1 MKWNMIIGLPLAAL
15 AMTACDRGTGNPAIS
30 FSQEVKP
37 ILEAHCADCH
47 APGGTGTEKSGLV
60 LTGYE
65 ALMKGT
71 RLGPVVEPGNAISS
85 TLYLVVAG
93 KADRSIRMPHGETQL
108 SEQEVATIEQWI
120 DEGAQDN

>member
-1 MKWNMIIGLPLAAL
+1 MKWNMIIGLPVAAL
-15 AMTACDRGTGNPAIS
+15 AMTACDRGTGDVDIS
-30 FSQEVKP
+30 FSREVKP

-47 APGGTGTEKSGLV
+47 APGGEGAATSGLV
-60 LTGYE
+60 LTDYE

-93 KADRSIRMPHGETQL
+93 KADRSIRMPHGESQL
-108 SEQEVATIEQWI
+108 SEQKITTIAQWI
-120 DEGAQDN
+120 DQGAKDN

>member
-15 AMTACDRGTGNPAIS
+15 AMTACDRGTGDVDIS
-30 FSQEVKP
+30 FSREVKP

-47 APGGTGTEKSGLV
+47 APGGEGAATSGLV
-60 LTGYE
+60 LTDYE

-93 KADRSIRMPHGETQL
+93 KADRSIRMPHGESQL
-108 SEQEVATIEQWI
+108 SEQKITTIAQWI
-120 DEGAQDN
+120 DQGAKDN

>member
-15 AMTACDRGTGNPAIS
+15 TMTACDRGTGDVDIS
-30 FSQEVKP
+30 FSREVKP

-47 APGGTGTEKSGLV
+47 APGGEGAATSGLV
-60 LTGYE
+60 LTDYE

-93 KADRSIRMPHGETQL
+93 KADRSIRMPHGESQL
-108 SEQEVATIEQWI
+108 SEQKITTIAQWI
-120 DEGAQDN
+120 DQGAKDN